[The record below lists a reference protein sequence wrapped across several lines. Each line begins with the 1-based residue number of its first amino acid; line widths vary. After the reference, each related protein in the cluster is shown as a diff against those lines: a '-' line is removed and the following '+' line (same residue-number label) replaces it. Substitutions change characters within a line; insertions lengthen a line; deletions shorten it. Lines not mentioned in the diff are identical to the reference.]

1 MDKAITIDPKE
12 IEMEK
17 DANGNDV
24 LLGVGTYGRVGSLLV
39 VYLYSHPVLLA
50 TQSSTSGTLQGHET
64 VRFLLGAACLSC
76 SHSKPSAATL
86 PSCTKDPFLAQQ
98 QVALAETRCC

>member
-39 VYLYSHPVLLA
+39 LHLHSHLVLAATESLYSDI
-50 TQSSTSGTLQGHET
+50 LQGHKGGGLCLVAGCLSSSHST
-64 VRFLLGAACLSC
+64 KCCGAAFTHKGS
-76 SHSKPSAATL
+76 
-86 PSCTKDPFLAQQ
+86 FLTPQ
-98 QVALAETRCC
+98 QVLM